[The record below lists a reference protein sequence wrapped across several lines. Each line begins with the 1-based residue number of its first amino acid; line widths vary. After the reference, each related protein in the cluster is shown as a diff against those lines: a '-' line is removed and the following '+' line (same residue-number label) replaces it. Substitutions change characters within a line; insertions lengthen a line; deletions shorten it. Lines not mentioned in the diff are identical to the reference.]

1 MRLSKARIVAAKD
14 LKTFRRKRSILYSI
28 VLFPLIVS
36 IGLPLV
42 VFQIVGSRS
51 GGIPPSLL
59 GQLMDSFSF
68 FFIIGAATLPTSIA
82 SYSILGEK
90 VEKSLEPLL
99 ATPTTDG
106 EILLGKSLAS
116 LIPPI
121 SAIYAGSVVFMAL
134 MDRAAYSKLGY
145 LYFPNWTI
153 GMILLLLTPLAAIL
167 SVELNVI
174 LSSRVNDIRT
184 AQQLGAIVV
193 LPFAGIYVASETGQI
208 VLSTTNLLYMAGILV
223 VIDLALFYGATA
235 TFKREEILTKWK

>member
-51 GGIPPSLL
+51 GGIPPSFL
-59 GQLMDSFSF
+59 GPLMDSFAF

-121 SAIYAGSVVFMAL
+121 GATFSLHEAAAALRYVADGRAIG
-134 MDRAAYSKLGY
+134 K
-145 LYFPNWTI
+145 
-153 GMILLLLTPLAAIL
+153 
-167 SVELNVI
+167 
-174 LSSRVNDIRT
+174 
-184 AQQLGAIVV
+184 VV
-193 LPFAGIYVASETGQI
+193 L
-208 VLSTTNLLYMAGILV
+208 
-223 VIDLALFYGATA
+223 
-235 TFKREEILTKWK
+235 EIRGSRYRTVSV